1 MSLLQSDVEKI
12 AKLSRL
18 ALTDAENE
26 QILNQLN
33 NIFTLIEKMQSVDT
47 TGVEPMSHP
56 QEVPLRL
63 REDVVTEVNQRDYF
77 QKQAPQVQDGLFLVP
92 KVIES

>member
-1 MSLLQSDVEKI
+1 MSLLQSDVQKI

-26 QILNQLN
+26 QILSQLN

-63 REDVVTEVNQRDYF
+63 REDVVTETNARDYY

-92 KVIES
+92 KVIE